1 MLLIVGRTCVGKDTL
16 TNALIKKGG
25 LKMLKSYTT
34 RPKRYESE
42 NTHIFINPALAGY
55 IVDKVATTR
64 INEYEYFATKDQL
77 INNDIYIIDPYGIKT
92 LLTHCPD
99 ISFQIIHVTAP
110 KTLSKQKAINRSNNP
125 DESTVF
131 EKRYESENRQFS
143 EFEKISEKIMPCKI
157 GPLPRSVGFLRYIA
171 RFPHNPALSESHDHE
186 MTSET
191 VFCSDIR
198 HLCISL

>member
-42 NTHIFINPALAGY
+42 NTHIFINPALAGH

-64 INEYEYFATKDQL
+64 INGYEYFATKDQL

-143 EFEKISEKIMPCKI
+143 EFEKISETTNDIAANCKI
-157 GPLPRSVGFLRYIA
+157 IY
-171 RFPHNPALSESHDHE
+171 RFNNDFTIESLNNAVDEILSIIERG
-186 MTSET
+186 ET
-191 VFCSDIR
+191 T
-198 HLCISL
+198 